1 MHKAERGKLGTES
14 ASHTWH
20 KITIR
25 QKYHT
30 LLIRPSAV
38 QAEKENLG
46 EAQAYCS
53 VPEA

>member
-1 MHKAERGKLGTES
+1 MIESNYDDERES
-14 ASHTWH
+14 MYV
-20 KITIR
+20 IC
-25 QKYHT
+25 
-30 LLIRPSAV
+30 PSAV